1 MSCWFDMY
9 SQKIKKTVAE
19 SKHKPPPT
27 PAVKEAERPLIVQIS
42 EWLARLPED
51 QRGAG
56 YPMEFFTKRFGASQQ
71 AIGPVLVELGFR
83 RERLYRKNEAHRR
96 YWTLCA

>member
-1 MSCWFDMY
+1 MSAWLEMY
-9 SQKIKKTVAE
+9 VQNVQKTIAE
-19 SKHKPPPT
+19 SKHKPPHT
-27 PAVKEAERPLIVQIS
+27 PAVKEPERPLIVQIS

-71 AIGPVLVELGFR
+71 AIGPVLTELGFR
-83 RERLYRKNEAHRR
+83 RERVYKKHEAHRR
-96 YWTLCA
+96 YWVICA